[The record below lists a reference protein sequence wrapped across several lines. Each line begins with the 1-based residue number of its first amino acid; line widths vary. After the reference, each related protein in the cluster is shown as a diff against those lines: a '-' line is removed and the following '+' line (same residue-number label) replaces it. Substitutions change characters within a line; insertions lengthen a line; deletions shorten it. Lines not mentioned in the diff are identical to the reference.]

1 MWPRSTGHDEEVA
14 VSDNNVTIVGNVTR
28 DPEMRYTSGG
38 RAVATIGVAVNR
50 RWKNQQSNDWQE
62 ETSYFDVIC
71 WGDLGE
77 NVVNSITKGARVMV
91 SGRLEQRSWE
101 TETGDKRSKVE
112 IIADEVGPSLRWAT
126 AEVRRTPR
134 EGGNGNGNGAPQ
146 RQQAAAPAPAQ
157 APSGGGYDPYDEPF

>member
-1 MWPRSTGHDEEVA
+1 M
-14 VSDNNVTIVGNVTR
+14 SDSNVTIVGNVTR

-50 RWKNQQSNDWQE
+50 RWKNQQSNEWQE
-62 ETSYFDVIC
+62 QVSYFDVIC

-101 TETGDKRSKVE
+101 TESGDKRSKVE
-112 IIADEVGPSLRWAT
+112 IVADEIGPSLRWAT

-134 EGGNGNGNGAPQ
+134 EGGNGNYGGNGGGNGGGAPAQ
-146 RQQAAAPAPAQ
+146 RQAPAPEP
-157 APSGGGYDPYDEPF
+157 APAGGGYDPYDEPF

>member
-1 MWPRSTGHDEEVA
+1 M
-14 VSDNNVTIVGNVTR
+14 SDNNVTIVGNVTR

-62 ETSYFDVIC
+62 QTSYFDVIC